1 MTSITPDIAASAVAE
16 TAMHLRQANPRGW
29 TVREGGAIAAVTGV
43 PVTMLN
49 GVSAERADA
58 DPATVA
64 RLLDQVA
71 ETGLPYSLQLRP
83 GASPALAGLARAR
96 GMVQDRDSPLMVLP
110 DPARLGPAQL
120 VGHLKIREL
129 SPGETEPHVVVAAA
143 GFEAPEEMI
152 RQLITPLRDVPGIRF
167 YVGEADGRPVTTG
180 MGVTI
185 GDFVGVFNIATVPG
199 DRGHGYGAAITAR
212 VVSGGFAAGASWSW
226 LQSSPAGYHVY
237 ERLGYQTIESWQVWI
252 RES

>member
-1 MTSITPDIAASAVAE
+1 MY
-16 TAMHLRQANPRGW
+16 LRRANPDGW
-29 TVREGGAIAAVTGV
+29 TVREGGAVAAVTGV
-43 PVTMLN
+43 PVAMLN

-71 ETGLPYSLQLRP
+71 ETGLPHSLQLRP
-83 GASPALAGLARAR
+83 GASPALAGLAQAR
-96 GMVQDRDSPLMVLP
+96 GMIQDRDSPLMVLP
-110 DPARLGPAQL
+110 DPARRGPAQHL
-120 VGHLKIREL
+120 DRLKIREL

-143 GFEAPEEMI
+143 GFEAPEEII
-152 RQLITPLRDVPGIRF
+152 RQLITPLRNDPGIRF

-185 GDFVGVFNIATVPG
+185 GNFVGVFNITTVPG

-212 VVSGGFAAGASWSW
+212 VVSGGYAAGASWSW

-237 ERLGYQTIESWQVWI
+237 ERLGYRTIESWQVWVS
-252 RES
+252 ES

>member
-16 TAMHLRQANPRGW
+16 TAMHLRQANPHGW
-29 TVREGGAIAAVTGV
+29 TVREGGAVATVSGV
-43 PVTMLN
+43 PVAMLN

-71 ETGLPYSLQLRP
+71 GTGLPYSLQLRP

-96 GMVQDRDSPLMVLP
+96 GMVQERDSPLMVLP